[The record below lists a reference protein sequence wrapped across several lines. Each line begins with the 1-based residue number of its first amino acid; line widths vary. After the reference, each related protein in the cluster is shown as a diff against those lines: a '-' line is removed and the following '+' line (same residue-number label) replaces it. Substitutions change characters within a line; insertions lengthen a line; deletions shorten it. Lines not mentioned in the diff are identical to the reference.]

1 MATLLIS
8 LLCLCLGIAI
18 GVVARWIYA
27 KSKLTSA
34 EQKAQRISDE
44 AVSKAEAQSREILLE
59 TRDKLLKEQQQ
70 QEREARERRFELQ
83 KSERRLLQ
91 KEENLDHRQE
101 ELEKI
106 KQQLG
111 ERDEALGR
119 KEKEAEETMENLRA
133 ELEREI
139 GELDWHI
146 RQLESSGGSFKDCP
160 GSLCPMCAYKSNCSF
175 CLDSEDASGR

>member
-101 ELEKI
+101 VLDKI
-106 KQQLG
+106 
-111 ERDEALGR
+111 
-119 KEKEAEETMENLRA
+119 
-133 ELEREI
+133 
-139 GELDWHI
+139 
-146 RQLESSGGSFKDCP
+146 
-160 GSLCPMCAYKSNCSF
+160 
-175 CLDSEDASGR
+175 